1 MKIKS
6 AVLMCHPSTPT
17 NEMMADA
24 SPMADIMAEMNEGRV
39 VRGASHF
46 SQSQCSRANPLHG
59 LVGVKISRE

>member
-24 SPMADIMAEMNEGRV
+24 SPMADIMAEMNER
-39 VRGASHF
+39 
-46 SQSQCSRANPLHG
+46 RA
-59 LVGVKISRE
+59 SRERGFSLPTVSVFSC